1 MNLGFDGE
9 KCEADFVALLSPD
22 QMDGHTEPELVI
34 GEAKSFGKGELVKAH
49 DLSQLK
55 KVGRKLPGAYILIAV
70 MRNEFT
76 PTEKTLLKKFALW
89 GRRLNDR
96 GRATNPV
103 ILLTG
108 HELFMRYRISSA
120 WKELGREHAKYA
132 DFNHHRNLY
141 EFAQATQAIHLGLPS
156 FFEGRMAKRKHRAQH
171 KDRFEK
177 EPGAGS
183 NRG

>member
-1 MNLGFDGE
+1 
-9 KCEADFVALLSPD
+9 
-22 QMDGHTEPELVI
+22 
-34 GEAKSFGKGELVKAH
+34 
-49 DLSQLK
+49 
-55 KVGRKLPGAYILIAV
+55 
-70 MRNEFT
+70 
-76 PTEKTLLKKFALW
+76 
-89 GRRLNDR
+89 
-96 GRATNPV
+96 
-103 ILLTG
+103 
-108 HELFMRYRISSA
+108 MRYRISSA